1 MTYDLVSLSLC
12 TSCPSS
18 LGGLY
23 VLLSAWILHG
33 FNLKS
38 ILWIV
43 WIHRKKT
50 VSLPPSAAWHVLRP
64 HELLLLQPVRLHLW
78 SFHPKRMDSYLEYTK
93 SKYFSLFWIGG
104 LSVLLLWHHWGSLNV
119 ITISSKRSGSCIKS
133 WCVKPVPYRLIMWH
147 LWVATF
153 SCQFWAMSGN
163 AFLRWAIWSKRT
175 RWHKYSTC
183 IYIYMFLALMYIYIL
198 YIYPRIRKHVVY
210 YVVYKLLFPG
220 RPTWKSH

>member
-1 MTYDLVSLSLC
+1 MPYDLVSLSLC

-78 SFHPKRMDSYLEYTK
+78 SFHPLGVYQC
-93 SKYFSLFWIGG
+93 FSFGIIEGVWTLSQFHRKEVARVSSLGVSNLFPIDWSCDTCELPRFPVNFEPCLATLFFGG
-104 LSVLLLWHHWGSLNV
+104 LSEANEHVG
-119 ITISSKRSGSCIKS
+119 ISI
-133 WCVKPVPYRLIMWH
+133 VHV
-147 LWVATF
+147 
-153 SCQFWAMSGN
+153 
-163 AFLRWAIWSKRT
+163 
-175 RWHKYSTC
+175 
-183 IYIYMFLALMYIYIL
+183 YIYISTHESENTLYTTL
-198 YIYPRIRKHVVY
+198 YISFFSQGVQPGNHTNTWIR
-210 YVVYKLLFPG
+210 
-220 RPTWKSH
+220 

>member
-104 LSVLLLWHHWGSLNV
+104 FISASPLASLREFERYHNFIEKEVARVSSLGVSNLFPIDWSCDTCELPRFPVNFEPCLATLFFGGLSEANEHVG
-119 ITISSKRSGSCIKS
+119 ISI
-133 WCVKPVPYRLIMWH
+133 VHV
-147 LWVATF
+147 
-153 SCQFWAMSGN
+153 
-163 AFLRWAIWSKRT
+163 
-175 RWHKYSTC
+175 
-183 IYIYMFLALMYIYIL
+183 YI